1 MRLPIALSVVGIG
14 FVTWG
19 VMHHL
24 FTTAPLDILEARVLV
39 LEGVPA
45 FSFAA
50 MLVTFVVPAGY
61 NLLFGR
67 LPAYA
72 SMGLF
77 WDFMTFV
84 GSVVVSISVLAQ
96 TRLLPDDLTE

>member
-1 MRLPIALSVVGIG
+1 MRFPIAVSVVVTGLI
-14 FVTWG
+14 TWG

-24 FTTAPLDILEARVLV
+24 FTTAPLDVLEARILV
-39 LEGVPA
+39 LEIVPA
-45 FSFAA
+45 FSFAG
-50 MLVTFVVPAGY
+50 MVVMFVVPAGY
-61 NLLFGR
+61 NLLFDQ

-72 SMGLF
+72 SRGLF

-84 GSVVVSISVLAQ
+84 GAVVVSISMLAQ